1 MSDINVQSFQGKV
14 NISNN
19 LKVGSG
25 HLFVDTL
32 NNQVGLNTNTPL
44 ANLHVNGNTYVN
56 TDLRVGSK
64 LLVDSG
70 ASDSNVLV
78 VTGGNIKADF
88 LYGDGSNITNITSSQ
103 WTTVNTNELYYNAG
117 NVGIGNQNP
126 AATLD
131 VTGNTYVSSDF
142 RVGSKLLVDSGASDS
157 NVLVVTGGNIKADF
171 LYGDGSNIT
180 NITSSQWTTVNTNE
194 LYYNAGN
201 VGIGNQN
208 PSTTLDVTGTSSFS
222 DDLAVG
228 TDKLFVDVSAG
239 SVGVGTATPAYT
251 LDIVGDIN
259 FTGNLTQNGTEF
271 EGGGGAWT
279 AGTGS
284 AIYYT
289 AGNVGIANT
298 NPQHTLSIGSN
309 LYVEDAGSNVLV
321 VVGNVS
327 ANTIT
332 LGEIGIVP
340 SYGLDDVVSESN
352 TTTKTVHLSNVT
364 TGVIT
369 TSNAVIGGELAISG
383 NVAVDTDTLFVDSV
397 NDRVGVGT
405 TTPGSALDVVGDVNI
420 VSNVNMLHTAN
431 TASIKLNSNV
441 VTEFPRSKKLVKYP
455 RVVLTANGLNQ
466 GYTVSGS
473 DDYSSGLTF
482 YGAFTPPT
490 TLSTPSGAWLT
501 PTSGTVGY
509 STSTGEYLL
518 SAQLHSAS
526 LTGEYVQIVL
536 PERINPVYFT
546 VQPRPE
552 SANNN
557 QGLLSC
563 INEGEIWASDDSG
576 TTWTPVGTIQNFTPT
591 GLYQEYIVDNFNAP
605 GYYDTFAL
613 IIHKNNGQ
621 DFAGVGEWKIFGTPE
636 YDPDAHG
643 TDVVVKSLP
652 NVPNTDWLEVYYD
665 GQDYTSTPA
674 TVTDNSG
681 NNLTGTLNGGVGFD
695 TGYKAFTFDGV
706 DDYISNIHSGY
717 TSSNTYTAS
726 VWFNRTAGNKG
737 ALFQYGIDSSTTP
750 IAIGIIQNASPSD
763 RIISYISGSARAMTE
778 LNPSYSSLNEWNHA
792 ASVYSPKGVTLYIN
806 GIMVANNT
814 EVNPAWNNSI
824 TIPTSPHLTIGAQ
837 GDTTS
842 TGIISNTYFTGS
854 IANFR
859 LFKRVLTS
867 DEIWQLYA
875 YQKEYFG
882 RGDLG
887 MTLKAGRLGIGTSE
901 PRAALD
907 VRGGFQCGNFPLQFF
922 VVNGE
927 FPATGTTQ
935 TVTNLPQ
942 GLKDRIRHIVL
953 IQGLTVNTDGDITN
967 WIRHGSTTWEV
978 DISVDV
984 SVPHIFLSGFDAT
997 NANIQSKAWRIFVV
1011 TT

>member
-103 WTTVNTNELYYNAG
+103 WTTVNTNELYYNTG

-194 LYYNAGN
+194 LYYNGGN

-239 SVGVGTATPAYT
+239 RVGVGTATPAYT

-321 VVGNVS
+321 VDGNVAAS
-327 ANTIT
+327 QIT

-369 TSNAVIGGELAISG
+369 TSNAVIGGELTING

-441 VTEFPRSKKLVKYP
+441 VTEFPRSKKLTKYP
-455 RVVLTANGLNQ
+455 RINLTSASRNAYENG
-466 GYTVSGS
+466 YKVT
-473 DDYSSGLTF
+473 YSSEYNTTTWTADHVFNSDLTD
-482 YGAFTPPT
+482 GAGSWASAGNKYT
-490 TLSTPSGAWLT
+490 SSGQT
-501 PTSGTVGY
+501 YSGG
-509 STSTGEYLL
+509 
-518 SAQLHSAS
+518 AS
-526 LTGEYVQIVL
+526 IGGFSGEYVHLEL
-536 PERINPVYFT
+536 PVSIHLSLVRMLPRTYALPCPQAPKNYSIIASTDGVTYDLLERVIDEP
-546 VQPRPE
+546 
-552 SANNN
+552 
-557 QGLLSC
+557 
-563 INEGEIWASDDSG
+563 DSG
-576 TTWTPVGTIQNFTPT
+576 IFKEIHINTSKSYNRFAIVVEKTISADVVGITEI
-591 GLYQEYIVDNFNAP
+591 EYYGI
-605 GYYDTFAL
+605 
-613 IIHKNNGQ
+613 
-621 DFAGVGEWKIFGTPE
+621 PE
-636 YDPDAHG
+636 YDPDAVG
-643 TDVVVKSLP
+643 TDVVVKSVP

-665 GQDYTSTPA
+665 GQDYTTMPA

-681 NNLTGTLNGGVGFD
+681 NNRTGTPSGGVGFD
-695 TGYKAFTFDGV
+695 TENKAFTFDGV
-706 DDYISNIHSGY
+706 DDYVTSTTLSSHFAGDPTVTYACWVKFNAMTTGQMFLTINAPGVYGQGVIGGLFLGTDGTIYNTVGNRGIQASEKLVTNRWYHLVATKIPGNTGTDTQKLYIDGVYVSQFPWNTSGNQVIGSNPVLRIGAAGNGNDRLNGY
-717 TSSNTYTAS
+717 MAN
-726 VWFNRTAGNKG
+726 VRLFNRA
-737 ALFQYGIDSSTTP
+737 
-750 IAIGIIQNASPSD
+750 
-763 RIISYISGSARAMTE
+763 
-778 LNPSYSSLNEWNHA
+778 
-792 ASVYSPKGVTLYIN
+792 
-806 GIMVANNT
+806 
-814 EVNPAWNNSI
+814 
-824 TIPTSPHLTIGAQ
+824 
-837 GDTTS
+837 
-842 TGIISNTYFTGS
+842 
-854 IANFR
+854 
-859 LFKRVLTS
+859 LTS
-867 DEIWQLYA
+867 DEVWQLYA

-882 RGDLG
+882 HGDLG

-907 VRGGFQCGNFPLQFF
+907 VRGGFQCGNSPLQFF
-922 VVNGE
+922 VVNGQ

-953 IQGLTVNTDGDITN
+953 IQGLTVEANGDITN

-984 SVPHIFLSGFDAT
+984 SVPHIYLSGFDAT
-997 NANIQSKAWRIFVV
+997 NVNITSKAWRIFVV

>member
-103 WTTVNTNELYYNAG
+103 WTTVNTNELYYNTG

-194 LYYNAGN
+194 LYYNGGN

-239 SVGVGTATPAYT
+239 RVGVGTATPAYT

-321 VVGNVS
+321 VDGNVS
-327 ANTIT
+327 ANQIT

-441 VTEFPRSKKLVKYP
+441 VTEFPRSKKLIKYP
-455 RVVLTANGLNQ
+455 RINLTSASRNAYENG
-466 GYTVSGS
+466 YKVT
-473 DDYSSGLTF
+473 YSSEYNTTTWTADHVFNSDLTD
-482 YGAFTPPT
+482 GAGSWASAGNKYT
-490 TLSTPSGAWLT
+490 SSGQT
-501 PTSGTVGY
+501 YSGG
-509 STSTGEYLL
+509 
-518 SAQLHSAS
+518 AS
-526 LTGEYVQIVL
+526 IGGFSGEYVHLEL
-536 PERINPVYFT
+536 PVSIHLSLVRMLPRTYALPCPQAPKNYSIIASTDGVTYDLLERVIDEP
-546 VQPRPE
+546 
-552 SANNN
+552 
-557 QGLLSC
+557 
-563 INEGEIWASDDSG
+563 DSG
-576 TTWTPVGTIQNFTPT
+576 IFKEIHINTSKSYNRFAIVVEKTISADVVGITEI
-591 GLYQEYIVDNFNAP
+591 EYYGI
-605 GYYDTFAL
+605 
-613 IIHKNNGQ
+613 
-621 DFAGVGEWKIFGTPE
+621 PE
-636 YDPDAHG
+636 YDPDAVG
-643 TDVVVKSLP
+643 TDVVVKSVP

-665 GQDYTSTPA
+665 GQDYTTMPA

-681 NNLTGTLNGGVGFD
+681 NNRTGTPSGGVGFD
-695 TGYKAFTFDGV
+695 TENKAFTFDGV
-706 DDYISNIHSGY
+706 DDYVTSTTLSSHFAGDPTVTYACWVKFNAMTTGQMFLTINAPGVYGQGVIGGLFLGTDGTIYNTVGNRGIQASEKLVTNRWYHLVATKIPGNTGTDTQKLYIDGVYVSQFPWNTSGNQVIGSNPVLRIGAAGNGNDRLNGY
-717 TSSNTYTAS
+717 MAN
-726 VWFNRTAGNKG
+726 VRLFNRA
-737 ALFQYGIDSSTTP
+737 
-750 IAIGIIQNASPSD
+750 
-763 RIISYISGSARAMTE
+763 
-778 LNPSYSSLNEWNHA
+778 
-792 ASVYSPKGVTLYIN
+792 
-806 GIMVANNT
+806 
-814 EVNPAWNNSI
+814 
-824 TIPTSPHLTIGAQ
+824 
-837 GDTTS
+837 
-842 TGIISNTYFTGS
+842 
-854 IANFR
+854 
-859 LFKRVLTS
+859 LTS
-867 DEIWQLYA
+867 DEVWQLYA

-882 RGDLG
+882 HGDLG

-907 VRGGFQCGNFPLQFF
+907 VRGGFQCGNSPLQFF
-922 VVNGE
+922 VVNGQ

-984 SVPHIFLSGFDAT
+984 SVPHIYLSGFDAT
-997 NANIQSKAWRIFVV
+997 NVNITSKAWRIFVV

>member
-64 LLVDSG
+64 FLVDSG

-88 LYGDGSNITNITSSQ
+88 LYGDGSNISNITSSQ

-171 LYGDGSNIT
+171 LHGDGSNIT

-194 LYYNAGN
+194 LYYNGGN

-239 SVGVGTATPAYT
+239 RVGVGTATPAYT

-321 VVGNVS
+321 VDGNVAAS
-327 ANTIT
+327 QIT

-441 VTEFPRSKKLVKYP
+441 VTEFPRSKKLIKYP
-455 RVVLTANGLNQ
+455 RINLTSASRNAYENG
-466 GYTVSGS
+466 YKVT
-473 DDYSSGLTF
+473 YSSEYNTTTWTADHVFNSDLTD
-482 YGAFTPPT
+482 GAGSWASAGNKYT
-490 TLSTPSGAWLT
+490 SSGQT
-501 PTSGTVGY
+501 YSGG
-509 STSTGEYLL
+509 
-518 SAQLHSAS
+518 AS
-526 LTGEYVQIVL
+526 IGGFSGEYVHLEL
-536 PERINPVYFT
+536 PVSIHLSLVRMLPRTYALPCPQAPKNYSIIASTDGVTYDLLERVIDEP
-546 VQPRPE
+546 
-552 SANNN
+552 
-557 QGLLSC
+557 
-563 INEGEIWASDDSG
+563 DSG
-576 TTWTPVGTIQNFTPT
+576 IFKEIHINTSKSYNRFAIVVEKTISADVVGITEI
-591 GLYQEYIVDNFNAP
+591 EYYGI
-605 GYYDTFAL
+605 
-613 IIHKNNGQ
+613 
-621 DFAGVGEWKIFGTPE
+621 PE
-636 YDPDAHG
+636 YDPDAVG
-643 TDVVVKSLP
+643 TDVVVKSVP

-665 GQDYTSTPA
+665 GQDYTTMPA

-681 NNLTGTLNGGVGFD
+681 NNRTGTPSGGVGFD
-695 TGYKAFTFDGV
+695 TENKAFTFDGV
-706 DDYISNIHSGY
+706 DDYVTSTTLSSHFAGDPTVTYACWVKFNAMTTGQMFLTINAPGVYGQGVIGGLFLGTDGTIYNTVGNRGIQASEKLVTNRWYHLVATKIPGNTGTDTQKLYIDGVYVSQFPWNTSGNQVIGSNPVLRIGAAGNGNDRLNGY
-717 TSSNTYTAS
+717 MAN
-726 VWFNRTAGNKG
+726 VRLFNRA
-737 ALFQYGIDSSTTP
+737 
-750 IAIGIIQNASPSD
+750 
-763 RIISYISGSARAMTE
+763 
-778 LNPSYSSLNEWNHA
+778 
-792 ASVYSPKGVTLYIN
+792 
-806 GIMVANNT
+806 
-814 EVNPAWNNSI
+814 
-824 TIPTSPHLTIGAQ
+824 
-837 GDTTS
+837 
-842 TGIISNTYFTGS
+842 
-854 IANFR
+854 
-859 LFKRVLTS
+859 LTS
-867 DEIWQLYA
+867 DEVWQLYA

-882 RGDLG
+882 HGDLG

-907 VRGGFQCGNFPLQFF
+907 VRGGFQCGNSPLQFF
-922 VVNGE
+922 VVNGQ

-953 IQGLTVNTDGDITN
+953 IQGLTVEANGDITN

-984 SVPHIFLSGFDAT
+984 SVPHIYLSGFDAT
-997 NANIQSKAWRIFVV
+997 NVNITSKAWRIFVV